1 MTSIFLQVVN
11 MSIAASWLV
20 LVVVLLRLLLKKAP
34 KWLNT
39 VLWGIVGIRLVMPFS
54 IESALSLIPS
64 SEPISPEIM
73 YSQSPAIHSG
83 IPVVNNMVNPIIS
96 GSFAPS
102 PEASANPLQILIP
115 IAAAV
120 WVIGIVFMFLYAG
133 ISYFRLRRRIETA
146 VPLRDNIYQSE
157 NVRSPFVLG
166 FLCPRI
172 YLPFQMTD
180 MDMDNVIVHEQTHIK
195 RRDHLIKPFGF
206 MLLSLYWFNP
216 LIWVAYTLLC
226 RDIELACDERV
237 IKELGVEQR
246 ADYSQSLL
254 TCSIHRSMI
263 SACPLA
269 FGEVGVKERV
279 KHIVNYK
286 KPAFWLIVI
295 AFVSCVIVAVCF
307 LTSPKEQDLSFLN
320 YENLVS
326 VAAQSETLEIQ
337 HHLDGIENQVPG
349 KDIGVF
355 LDNAKWKEKKYSSP
369 LELAPDITIYFDEVA
384 ELRFYESEPELAMIL
399 ADGRWRYYRMKNTSY
414 NDIEECIK
422 RSSNGQEWFD
432 TILAHGSNMV
442 EPYLSPV
449 DHKIVFGEQEDTNGT
464 VTRNGTEKPYELT
477 AEEVK
482 FISNILAQGDW
493 DNEGTA
499 ECINDCKLIFDGKVY
514 YYHSECGT
522 FNDSENDRNLK
533 LTTAEK
539 GNVNGILEKYITLGS
554 EEVPMAENR
563 VPDISSVASIITVNG
578 NNGEELIFNKIDNNT
593 EFNKLLKLYGK
604 LDFAAD
610 SEKNTRVG
618 YQYRMEL
625 QDTEGNIIQAVTPYK
640 DGFTIDGTFYKYN
653 GADPLDFSSVNLMN
667 YIDLLFYPDAQT
679 DYPAAIMVE
688 DTVYLLSAEPSPVEV
703 DESVIIGYTK
713 SYTGTFPEKN
723 GETNFNQELNMPYA
737 RVEGGIA
744 VLYEN
749 EWYLCTP
756 QKRSIP

>member
-1 MTSIFLQVVN
+1 MTSIFLQFVN

-34 KWLNT
+34 KWLDT

-120 WVIGIVFMFLYAG
+120 WVIGVALMFLYAC
-133 ISYFRLRRRIETA
+133 ISCFRLRRRIETA

-206 MLLSLYWFNP
+206 ILLSLYWFNP
-216 LIWVAYTLLC
+216 LIWVAYILLC
-226 RDIELACDERV
+226 RDIELACDEQV
-237 IKELGVEQR
+237 IKDLGMEQR
-246 ADYSQSLL
+246 AEYSQSLL
-254 TCSIHRSMI
+254 NCSISHRMV

-279 KHIVNYK
+279 KHVLNYK
-286 KPAFWLIVI
+286 KPAVCLVAI
-295 AFVSCVIVAVCF
+295 ALLSCVIVAICF
-307 LTSPKEQDLSFLN
+307 LTNPKEQDLSSLN

-337 HHLDGIENQVPG
+337 HHLDGMEDKVVG
-349 KDIGVF
+349 RDIGEF
-355 LDNAKWKEKKYSSP
+355 LDNADWKEKEYP
-369 LELAPDITIYFDEVA
+369 PPA
-384 ELRFYESEPELAMIL
+384 
-399 ADGRWRYYRMKNTSY
+399 
-414 NDIEECIK
+414 
-422 RSSNGQEWFD
+422 
-432 TILAHGSNMV
+432 
-442 EPYLSPV
+442 
-449 DHKIVFGEQEDTNGT
+449 DHKSVFGEQEDTNGT
-464 VTRNGTEKPYELT
+464 VTRNG
-477 AEEVK
+477 
-482 FISNILAQGDW
+482 G
-493 DNEGTA
+493 
-499 ECINDCKLIFDGKVY
+499 
-514 YYHSECGT
+514 
-522 FNDSENDRNLK
+522 
-533 LTTAEK
+533 
-539 GNVNGILEKYITLGS
+539 
-554 EEVPMAENR
+554 
-563 VPDISSVASIITVNG
+563 VPDISSVASIVAING
-578 NNGEELIFNKIDNNT
+578 NNGEKLIFNKTDAST
-593 EFNKLLKLYGK
+593 EFYKLLKLYGQ

-688 DTVYLLSAEPSPVEV
+688 DTVYLLSTEPSPAEV

-756 QKRSIP
+756 QKRPIP